1 MALIKQWRGEQLQAQ
16 LATRV
21 PVNWH
26 AVWRMLATLCRST
39 PFRGTTNTIICC
51 VWRASRS
58 IKNRVKRGTRHYQHR
73 LMRAHPDLLA
83 YSRES
88 QMGSKRRQ
96 SRKHGDEREELVSV
110 CNWYA
115 YERAVKIKLCTRWG
129 IRTSGRSET
138 ISRDSVKEVHLL
150 WSRLLRFLLCFV

>member
-51 VWRASRS
+51 GASLRANQLFY
-58 IKNRVKRGTRHYQHR
+58 KEPGETRHRTLPSTNESEHIQS
-73 LMRAHPDLLA
+73 
-83 YSRES
+83 SRES
-88 QMGSKRRQ
+88 QMGSKSRQ
-96 SRKHGDEREELVSV
+96 SRKHEDEREELVSV
-110 CNWYA
+110 CNWY
-115 YERAVKIKLCTRWG
+115 ERAVKIKLYTSWG
-129 IRTSGRSET
+129 IRTPGRSQT
-138 ISRDSVKEVHLL
+138 VTRVPVKEVHFLR
-150 WSRLLRFLLCFV
+150 SRFL